1 MPIVS
6 AAAGALKIVGIRIAR
21 AKAEMR
27 HGENYYRVQSS
38 NQGNEDRTDIV

>member
-6 AAAGALKIVGIRIAR
+6 AAVAGALKIVGIRIAR

-27 HGENYYRVQSS
+27 HGGKYHSAVEKAIEQLK
-38 NQGNEDRTDIV
+38 

>member
-1 MPIVS
+1 MKRLVRAHDPVFMPIVS

-27 HGENYYRVQSS
+27 HG
-38 NQGNEDRTDIV
+38 G